1 VSSINQAKT
10 EAQKLIKQYQKL
22 QAEAKTADTAEAAE
36 RKAAEAQK
44 LLSQISTLQ
53 STITQLGK
61 DQTIPS
67 EPELPN
73 SFAERINLL
82 ENAQKKTRLQIE
94 QLTKTKEQLTRLL
107 KREKEK
113 NAAAALGSNDEKL
126 QELTQLISKKEAEHQ
141 ALMQQLDSINQQL
154 RREAEL
160 FRVQRDAARALIDR
174 HKRLE
179 KEKSNTPPRYVDN
192 KGLVMGVGLG
202 TLFSLLLGGVLL
214 LTQDKSVEPQTP
226 PTKQQIDKPV
236 VKKEENEENVM
247 MPSVKPL
254 GRYRDPLKQGGNGPL
269 MVKLPGGTFKMGSKN
284 TLPYQDER
292 PQHEVT
298 LQPFSISRY
307 EVTFEEYDLF
317 AKATD
322 NPLPNDRGW
331 GRGNR
336 PVINVN
342 WHEAT
347 KYTKWLSQ
355 QTGHQYQLPSE
366 REWEYAAKA
375 GTDTLYWW
383 GLDVGENNANCG
395 NCGSQWDGKQ
405 TAPVGSFKP
414 NAFDIYDTIGNVME
428 WTVSCLRRS
437 YLGAPATGNQWMGG
451 DCSQRMV
458 RSSDYKS
465 YKNNVRTTKRTH
477 FPPGARIDTLGF
489 RVVRVD

>member
-1 VSSINQAKT
+1 MSSINQAKA
-10 EAQKLIKQYQKL
+10 EAQKLIEQYQKL
-22 QAEAKTADTAEAAE
+22 QAEAKTAETAEAAE

-44 LLSQISTLQ
+44 LVSQISTLQ

-61 DQTIPS
+61 EQTIPS
-67 EPELPN
+67 EPELPT
-73 SFAERINLL
+73 SFAKRINLL
-82 ENAQKKTRLQIE
+82 ENAQKKTSLQIE
-94 QLTKTKEQLTRLL
+94 HLTESKEQIIRLL

-113 NAAAALGSNDEKL
+113 NVAAAQGSNDEKL

-141 ALMQQLDSINQQL
+141 TLMQKLDSINRQL

-174 HKRLE
+174 HKQLE

-214 LTQDKSVEPQTP
+214 LTQDESVEPQTP
-226 PTKQQIDKPV
+226 PPPTKPQIDKPV
-236 VKKEENEENVM
+236 VKKEPQV

-254 GRYRDPLKQGGNGPL
+254 GRYRDPLKQGGKGPL

-347 KYTKWLSQ
+347 KYTKWLNE

-414 NAFDIYDTIGNVME
+414 NAFEIYDTIGNVME
-428 WTVSCLRRS
+428 WTRSCLRRS
-437 YLGAPATGNQWMGG
+437 YLGAPATGNQWKGG
-451 DCSQRMV
+451 DCSQQMV
-458 RSSDYKS
+458 RSSS
-465 YKNNVRTTKRTH
+465 YRSYINSLRTTKRNH
-477 FPPGARIDTLGF
+477 FSPGARIDTLGF